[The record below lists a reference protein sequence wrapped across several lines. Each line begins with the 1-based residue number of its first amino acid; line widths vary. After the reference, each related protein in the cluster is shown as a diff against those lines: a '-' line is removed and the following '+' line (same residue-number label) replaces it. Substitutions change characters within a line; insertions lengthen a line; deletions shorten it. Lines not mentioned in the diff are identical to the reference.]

1 MKLVSVNRKSKLE
14 NRYHRNMGRI
24 CVQVT
29 RIRKHFLGIPY
40 KTVHKYRQTYG
51 GEVKDCE
58 DCVISK
64 NELSFQ

>member
-1 MKLVSVNRKSKLE
+1 
-14 NRYHRNMGRI
+14 MGRI